1 MNVSQKFNSL
11 ILVVKQLIPGIILG
25 LVTATLAVQAVR
37 LEPKY
42 FYSIMAAACGMAI
55 LLFLIK
61 DRGHLFN
68 ILLGLYALSIPIN
81 LDINFFIRHH
91 EGGAAGITISLS
103 LLLAAALLFYI
114 FFVYHPYTK
123 SPENP
128 PFRIDYVLV
137 WPCVIYMVAG
147 VASLLNALHYELVF
161 FELFRIATLIMILIL
176 TMNLRNPCH
185 LRIFLIF
192 LMVGMCFEGALA
204 YTQYTTGE
212 TIGLALFG
220 EEQLVE
226 QNIGFM
232 FSRATGTIGHPNI
245 LAYYF
250 EILLPLAFALLLG
263 TQNRWTRL
271 FCFVALMM
279 GLAGILTTLSRGAW
293 VTLPLSFTLVFLVL
307 YGRRLFHIKTA
318 LYLVLAGIIV
328 VISLFF
334 AYPTIEKRF
343 IHDDYKSAAMRMPLN
358 RAAFSIIK
366 QFPVVGIGMNNFV
379 EVFSKY
385 DTTGKS
391 RILRGGK
398 NPVHNLYLLV
408 WAEVGLVGFLA
419 FLSIFAA
426 AFMVIRRLLF
436 KVSFWY
442 RAVLIGIAGGLMAHM
457 IHGLFDPGFKV
468 NLPVSV
474 LIFSLIGIIGAI
486 DIIHR
491 DEAKPAVRAG

>member
-1 MNVSQKFNSL
+1 MNAGHKFNSL
-11 ILVVKQLIPGIILG
+11 KSITRQLIPVIISG
-25 LVTATLAVQAVR
+25 LAVAILAPQVAR

-42 FYSIMAAACGMAI
+42 FYSVIIAVGCVSI
-55 LLFLIK
+55 LLLVK
-61 DRGHLFN
+61 DRQRLFY
-68 ILLGLYALSIPIN
+68 ILLVLYCLSIPIN
-81 LDINFFIRHH
+81 LDINFFIRPH

-103 LLLAAALLFYI
+103 LLSAVALLFYI
-114 FFVYHPYTK
+114 IFVYHPYTRY
-123 SPENP
+123 PESQP
-128 PFRIDYVLV
+128 LRINFVLV
-137 WPCVIYMVAG
+137 WPCVFYMVAG
-147 VASLLNALHYELVF
+147 VTSLFNALHYELVF
-161 FELFRIATLIMILIL
+161 FEQFRIATLIMILIL
-176 TMNLRNPCH
+176 TMNFGKIRH
-185 LRIFLIF
+185 LKVFLIF

-204 YTQYTTGE
+204 CIQYTTNK

-220 EEQLVE
+220 EEQLVK
-226 QNIGFM
+226 QDIGFL

-250 EILLPLAFALLLG
+250 EILLPLTFAMFLG

-293 VTLPLSFTLVFLVL
+293 ITLPLSFTMVFLVL
-307 YGRRLFHIKTA
+307 YGKRLFHINTA
-318 LYLVLAGIIV
+318 LYLVLAGIV
-328 VISLFF
+328 AVIGLVF
-334 AYPTIEKRF
+334 AYPTIEKRLT
-343 IHDDYKSAAMRMPLN
+343 HDDYKSAAMRMPLN

-408 WAEVGLVGFLA
+408 WTEVGLFGFLA

-426 AFMVIRRLLF
+426 TFIVIKRLLF
-436 KVSFWY
+436 EVSFWY

-457 IHGLFDPGFKV
+457 IHGLFDVGFKG
-468 NLPVSV
+468 NLPVSI
-474 LIFSLIGIIGAI
+474 LIFSLIGIVGAI

-491 DEAKPAVRAG
+491 DYSTSGVSTI